1 MRRLF
6 WLGVGAGLGSYG
18 TRRVQQLRAQYT
30 PRTALRAVLTA
41 TPGMAA
47 GLCLRATAYVRSRAT
62 SPMTSTA
69 TDRNP

>member
-30 PRTALRAVLTA
+30 PRTAVRALITA
-41 TPGMAA
+41 TPGLLANL
-47 GLCLRATAYVRSRAT
+47 GLRATSYVRSRAND
-62 SPMTSTA
+62 A
-69 TDRNP
+69 TTPTTRNP

>member
-30 PRTALRAVLTA
+30 PRTALRAIVAA
-41 TPGMAA
+41 TPGLLANL
-47 GLCLRATAYVRSRAT
+47 GLRATGYVRSRAT
-62 SPMTSTA
+62 TAGTSMT